1 METEPIQI
9 LRKKVEMALRD
20 ANENL
25 EEKVKQRTEKLN
37 ETVAKLEQ
45 EINERKKIEQELKA
59 THERLKEKVA
69 EQTNAL
75 QETIDQL
82 NIQLEERQLMSE
94 ALHES
99 EEQFR
104 SLVANLPGAV
114 YRFRIDREW
123 TLEFISD
130 MIEDIT
136 GYPPSFFIQNRVR
149 SYRSI
154 IHPDDLE
161 KVEKEIREGLDP
173 MKSIYVEYRVI
184 DADNNLRWFVEKG
197 QAIFSQTGQP
207 LWLDGAIFDD
217 SERKF
222 AEDALQ
228 EANRKLQR
236 LATIDGL
243 TQIPN
248 RRRFDEHLSNEWNR
262 MKRDRKPISL
272 ILCDIDFF
280 KLYND
285 HYGHQEGDGCLQAV
299 AEAIQASAKRPADLA
314 ARYGGEE
321 FAMILPDTDITGA
334 IHIAHKACRA
344 ISELRIPHALS
355 TVEKHITLSLG
366 VACAI
371 PSQEK
376 APEDLIREADNAL
389 YQAKKKGRNRVY
401 PETPGEK

>member
-1 METEPIQI
+1 M
-9 LRKKVEMALRD
+9 
-20 ANENL
+20 
-25 EEKVKQRTEKLN
+25 
-37 ETVAKLEQ
+37 
-45 EINERKKIEQELKA
+45 
-59 THERLKEKVA
+59 
-69 EQTNAL
+69 
-75 QETIDQL
+75 
-82 NIQLEERQLMSE
+82 
-94 ALHES
+94 
-99 EEQFR
+99 
-104 SLVANLPGAV
+104 
-114 YRFRIDREW
+114 
-123 TLEFISD
+123 
-130 MIEDIT
+130 
-136 GYPPSFFIQNRVR
+136 
-149 SYRSI
+149 
-154 IHPDDLE
+154 
-161 KVEKEIREGLDP
+161 
-173 MKSIYVEYRVI
+173 
-184 DADNNLRWFVEKG
+184 
-197 QAIFSQTGQP
+197 FSQTGQP